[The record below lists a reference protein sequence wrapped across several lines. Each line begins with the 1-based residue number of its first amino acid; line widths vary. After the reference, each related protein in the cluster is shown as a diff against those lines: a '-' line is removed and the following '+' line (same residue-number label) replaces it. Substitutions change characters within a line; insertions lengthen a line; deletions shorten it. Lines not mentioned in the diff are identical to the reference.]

1 MKTTN
6 GIVVGAT
13 KGAGAFTL
21 TELAVVLAVVTLL
34 AALRLLPALEHAKSQ
49 AQSSRCLSNMHQLMS
64 AALMYADDSRGLWF
78 YNQPGGAG
86 SQQDWVT
93 DEMDWG
99 AMIYNGG
106 AECTNWQLLVTPP
119 VSGGGVA
126 TPGSFFTPYI
136 NSPSVYKCPADPS
149 MALAPNA
156 GPRARSYS
164 ANAAVGTIWSVG
176 NLAGPNNTWADG
188 PVTGQWLG
196 GEADDNQRYGY
207 CYQKTSDMV
216 HPIPVNLWI
225 FAEEHPD
232 SINDSEF
239 QVQIAQYTLGGG
251 FIDMPANYH
260 SRAGTFS
267 FADGHVEIHKWLGTI
282 AGSAGYVQGGNP
294 SPFPT
299 RTVTTTAD
307 LSDLNWL
314 QARTSY
320 PSNPAFARGFPQ
332 PH

>member
-1 MKTTN
+1 
-6 GIVVGAT
+6 
-13 KGAGAFTL
+13 
-21 TELAVVLAVVTLL
+21 
-34 AALRLLPALEHAKSQ
+34 
-49 AQSSRCLSNMHQLMS
+49 
-64 AALMYADDSRGLWF
+64 
-78 YNQPGGAG
+78 
-86 SQQDWVT
+86 
-93 DEMDWG
+93 
-99 AMIYNGG
+99 
-106 AECTNWQLLVTPP
+106 
-119 VSGGGVA
+119 
-126 TPGSFFTPYI
+126 
-136 NSPSVYKCPADPS
+136 
-149 MALAPNA
+149 
-156 GPRARSYS
+156 
-164 ANAAVGTIWSVG
+164 
-176 NLAGPNNTWADG
+176 
-188 PVTGQWLG
+188 
-196 GEADDNQRYGY
+196 
-207 CYQKTSDMV
+207 MV